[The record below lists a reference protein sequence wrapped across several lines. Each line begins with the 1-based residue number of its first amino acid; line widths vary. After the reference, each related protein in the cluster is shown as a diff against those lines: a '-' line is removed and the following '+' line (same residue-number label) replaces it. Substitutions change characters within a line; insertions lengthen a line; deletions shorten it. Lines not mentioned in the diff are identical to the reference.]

1 MSITMK
7 LMKTKENIITNK
19 KKVLLATIQT
29 LTLRSSTTLKGSVS
43 MKTFKEMSLE
53 ELSREYVYLKIRSEE
68 IYAKK
73 KEAEN
78 ELERRFKNGDL
89 GDVE

>member
-1 MSITMK
+1 
-7 LMKTKENIITNK
+7 
-19 KKVLLATIQT
+19 
-29 LTLRSSTTLKGSVS
+29 